1 MSGRALMQEWAAGET
16 LVFDDHARVLIFSRD
31 CAQCGLGLGDDLFW
45 EACFGFVGNLTAT
58 KT

>member
-1 MSGRALMQEWAAGET
+1 MQEWAAGET